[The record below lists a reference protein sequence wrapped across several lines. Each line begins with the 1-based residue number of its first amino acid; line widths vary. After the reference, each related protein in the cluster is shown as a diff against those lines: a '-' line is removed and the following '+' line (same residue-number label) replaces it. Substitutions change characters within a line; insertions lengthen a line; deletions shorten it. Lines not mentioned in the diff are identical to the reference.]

1 MLCRSPLI
9 SALFLLRSNLPS
21 SSLTLSS
28 RRLAMT
34 TTSSSSVNG
43 AEGQQH
49 LMLTS
54 LKDAQRYV
62 SQAVVSGCGG
72 SKSVVNCGELACQH
86 DSYLQSLEASSI
98 LSYASFE
105 EKAAAP
111 TKKKGKSKE
120 VDESNTNSNK
130 LVSMFSPTRYTIALS
145 DSVFFPEGGGQPAD
159 RGVLAINEDISLSV
173 VDAQNINNV
182 CVLTCAAPKDLSH
195 DTIVQALLMSSEDAT
210 IKQDIDW
217 DRRFDLM
224 TQHSGQHLIS
234 AVALNKFQILTH
246 SFSLGENSLT
256 SYIDFTVD
264 PDVALE
270 QHMATM
276 KQVEELANERIRDNL
291 PMTPTWLD
299 PADPDFETKVR
310 SRLLPAGLT
319 GKIRLMEIWGGVD
332 FNTCCGTHV
341 KTLGALQMI
350 KVFKMEKV
358 KSTVIR
364 VYFAA
369 GKRLAKIMEES
380 YDRQSKFTNMLS
392 CSEEDHVARLS
403 VLLDGKKAKEREIK
417 ALKEQLC
424 EFRAKHI
431 VEECKAN
438 DQVAVVDLGATDMAF
453 MTLVSASVMQITSS
467 SDGLLL
473 LFVAGADGS
482 DEGSFLLT
490 GDVALVDKFGKSIA
504 ELLAGRGGG
513 KNGKFQGKGTKIRSA
528 LADAKTA
535 LVEGKQT

>member
-1 MLCRSPLI
+1 
-9 SALFLLRSNLPS
+9 
-21 SSLTLSS
+21 
-28 RRLAMT
+28 
-34 TTSSSSVNG
+34 
-43 AEGQQH
+43 
-49 LMLTS
+49 
-54 LKDAQRYV
+54 
-62 SQAVVSGCGG
+62 
-72 SKSVVNCGELACQH
+72 
-86 DSYLQSLEASSI
+86 
-98 LSYASFE
+98 
-105 EKAAAP
+105 
-111 TKKKGKSKE
+111 
-120 VDESNTNSNK
+120 
-130 LVSMFSPTRYTIALS
+130 
-145 DSVFFPEGGGQPAD
+145 
-159 RGVLAINEDISLSV
+159 

-182 CVLTCAAPKDLSH
+182 CVLTCAAPKEIPH
-195 DTIVQALLMSSEDAT
+195 DTIVKALLLASSEEAASVV
-210 IKQDIDW
+210 KQDIDW

-246 SFSLGENSLT
+246 SFSLGENSLM

-276 KQVEELANERIRDNL
+276 KLVEEVANDRIRENL

-299 PADPDFETKVR
+299 PKDPDFETKVR

-319 GKIRLMEIWGGVD
+319 GKIRLMEIGGGVD

-350 KVFKMEKV
+350 QFFKMEKV
-358 KSTVIR
+358 KSTVMR

-369 GKRLAKIMEES
+369 GKRLTKIMEQT

-403 VLLDGKKAKEREIK
+403 VLLDDKKAKEREIK
-417 ALKEQLC
+417 ALNEQLC
-424 EFRAKHI
+424 EFRAKGI
-431 VEECKAN
+431 VEECNAN
-438 DQVAVVDLGATDMAF
+438 NNVAVVDLGATDMAF
-453 MTLVSASVMQITSS
+453 MTLVSALVMQMSS
-467 SDGLLL
+467 STDGLLL
-473 LFVAGADGS
+473 LLVAGVEES

-490 GDVALVDKFGKSIA
+490 GDAALVDKSGKPIA

-528 LADAKTA
+528 LADAKAA
-535 LVEGKQT
+535 LVESKGSD